1 MTIQAIIDILTE
13 FSENVRNCK
22 NKTEKGYIASLEKYE
37 TNVMDRLMELRQRIP
52 ELVQINYDEELS
64 DSEVDRFI
72 ESIRKNNS
80 ERAKMAPLLFGAGMY
95 SDISYCDIIQRRYFY
110 TPNLSYLEAF
120 TYIGSDWSWVNIVY
134 EIIAATPINKIHF
147 TFIDLEMTGKS
158 TSLKLDKRFYT
169 NIFNQEQLHK
179 FLKEKQKRVEDYLQ
193 TGQSS
198 DSYEFIFILS
208 GLHIMNYFSSLFS
221 KGIECGIYFLIVN
234 ETGDDWPTNNRII
247 SEIEQILNSEYEKR
261 HAMSRITPLCLN
273 NKICEAIL
281 RYANEEVNKHLE
293 KQDYSITASYMELA
307 KENYKAITSSLDV
320 PVGTSVEK
328 PIYFRQDTISHVH
341 TFIIGQSGTGK
352 SSLLHNII
360 LGATATYAP
369 EDLVLYLLDLK
380 IGGVEFNRYRNLK
393 HVRAL
398 LVDNTDI
405 QITVE
410 VLRDLQKLMV
420 TRGIQ
425 LRESGAVGIDDY
437 NKKNPQHRMPQ
448 VLFIADECH
457 EMFNARAGRN
467 TKIYNEMASIIE
479 KIAKEGRSQGVHLVL
494 ATQTLAGA
502 EISSSIISNITD
514 YYIFK
519 CSVADSE
526 KLVRDSSKE
535 TSSLVTGQ
543 LLYAGMQEREV
554 VSCYYYSDDE
564 KKEILSVSETKTT
577 QHCDNRVCYFSG
589 TQIFPLSIS
598 ECKAAN
604 ALLEKNPI
612 VSLGYSISLD
622 HNAIRIPLTQKDA
635 ENILILGINDELQVT
650 QTTLGAS
657 LSLLMSI
664 KALSSSMPVYIM
676 DFLEMEEG
684 LYSNIKKQL
693 EKEEQVTLATE
704 DTQGSILSELATSI
718 MYNKKREAVLIIIG
732 QERFSAL
739 KLNKPLPTDTPDES
753 SLTSFRGSSFKI
765 MNNDAGNTSLKMPRT
780 YKDTLEFILT
790 YGPTNGIH
798 TILQID
804 SPDKLLFADYIS
816 PKMVAK
822 MFNHLVMLRSK
833 DNVAPKLGLD
843 DEIRPERLS
852 SVPER
857 LRAYYYSYLNDSY
870 QLFTPY
876 SKIEN
881 FKF

>member
-1 MTIQAIIDILTE
+1 MTIQAIIDLLTE
-13 FSENVRNCK
+13 FSERIKNCK
-22 NKTEKGYIASLEKYE
+22 AETEEEYQAALIKYRWDIK
-37 TNVMDRLMELRQRIP
+37 DRFMELRRQIP
-52 ELVQINYDEELS
+52 ELLQINYDEELS
-64 DSEVDRFI
+64 DLEVEKLI
-72 ESIRKNNS
+72 ESIKRNNS
-80 ERAKMAPLLFGAGMY
+80 KREKMAPLLGTGWGGIYAY
-95 SDISYCDIIQRRYFY
+95 HDEIEDTHFY
-110 TPNLSYLEAF
+110 TPVLNDYFPTVIKVGPDKNWDS
-120 TYIGSDWSWVNIVY
+120 IIY
-134 EIIAATPINKIHF
+134 EILAACPINKIHF
-147 TFIDLEMTGKS
+147 TFIDMEMTGKS
-158 TSLKLDKRFYT
+158 WIGLNKKFYT
-169 NIFNQEQLHK
+169 DVFNQDQLYNAIK
-179 FLKEKQKRVEDYLQ
+179 CMKQKIENYLS
-193 TGQSS
+193 TGQTP
-198 DSYEFIFILS
+198 DSYEFVFILS
-208 GLHIMNYFSSLFS
+208 GSHLQNLFS
-221 KGIECGIYFLIVN
+221 PISHRGSSCGIHIFIACD
-234 ETGDDWPTNNRII
+234 TGDEWNAYERTMSGFEDGLNRIRLAYLKEYTRRWGFI
-247 SEIEQILNSEYEKR
+247 KDKICSVTPLDTKKKLCKDILNYANAEIE
-261 HAMSRITPLCLN
+261 
-273 NKICEAIL
+273 
-281 RYANEEVNKHLE
+281 
-293 KQDYSITASYMELA
+293 KQQKKQEDTTTAGYMELA
-307 KENYKAITSSLDV
+307 KENFKAITSSLDV

-369 EDLVLYLLDLK
+369 EDLILYLMDLK

-410 VLRDLQKLMV
+410 VLRDLQKLLV

-437 NKKNPQHRMPQ
+437 NTKNPPHRMPQ

-467 TKIYNEMASIIE
+467 TKIYSEMASIIE

-604 ALLEKNPI
+604 ALLEKNP
-612 VSLGYSISLD
+612 
-622 HNAIRIPLTQKDA
+622 P
-635 ENILILGINDELQVT
+635 
-650 QTTLGAS
+650 
-657 LSLLMSI
+657 
-664 KALSSSMPVYIM
+664 
-676 DFLEMEEG
+676 
-684 LYSNIKKQL
+684 
-693 EKEEQVTLATE
+693 
-704 DTQGSILSELATSI
+704 
-718 MYNKKREAVLIIIG
+718 
-732 QERFSAL
+732 
-739 KLNKPLPTDTPDES
+739 
-753 SLTSFRGSSFKI
+753 
-765 MNNDAGNTSLKMPRT
+765 
-780 YKDTLEFILT
+780 
-790 YGPTNGIH
+790 
-798 TILQID
+798 
-804 SPDKLLFADYIS
+804 
-816 PKMVAK
+816 
-822 MFNHLVMLRSK
+822 
-833 DNVAPKLGLD
+833 
-843 DEIRPERLS
+843 
-852 SVPER
+852 
-857 LRAYYYSYLNDSY
+857 
-870 QLFTPY
+870 
-876 SKIEN
+876 
-881 FKF
+881 